1 MNLTPIHCHAVFV
14 CFLILTLVWT
24 VEAIVKK
31 PDSRRMEQMV
41 KNSPSEDFMPFIA
54 LCGEYC
60 YEALALLSSMKCY
73 NSD

>member
-1 MNLTPIHCHAVFV
+1 
-14 CFLILTLVWT
+14 

-54 LCGEYC
+54 LCGEYF
-60 YEALALLSSMKCY
+60 YEALALLSSMEG
-73 NSD
+73 